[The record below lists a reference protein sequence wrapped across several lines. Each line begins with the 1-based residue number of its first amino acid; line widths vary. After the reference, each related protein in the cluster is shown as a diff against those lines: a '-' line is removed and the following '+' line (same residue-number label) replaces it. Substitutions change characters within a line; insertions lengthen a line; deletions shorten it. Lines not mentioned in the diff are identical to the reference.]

1 MIWWLL
7 LNRGMIPNWFIILK
21 STPRLTKLSQWV
33 RGGARWLLVRIMF
46 TMQAQRS
53 GDKMLWDEATD
64 RDTDQDKMPLQVT
77 CWLAL
82 LRREGK
88 LTSDYLVLSPYWR
101 HQASHWP
108 LLTAPLDDIND
119 QMILPNHASPQH
131 GPLLWL
137 VSFLWVWSFSKD
149 LMVLFIIVR
158 VMNHW
163 QPVTL
168 TWRRKPLEDNL

>member
-1 MIWWLL
+1 MWSQALERNNRSRLSLPRDKMIWWLL

-33 RGGARWLLVRIMF
+33 RGGARWLLVGIMF

-119 QMILPNHASPQH
+119 QMILPNHASPR
-131 GPLLWL
+131 LLA
-137 VSFLWVWSFSKD
+137 
-149 LMVLFIIVR
+149 VR
-158 VMNHW
+158 I
-163 QPVTL
+163 
-168 TWRRKPLEDNL
+168 NLILGLKF

>member
-1 MIWWLL
+1 MWSQALEWNNRSRLSLPRDKMIWWLL

-119 QMILPNHASPQH
+119 QMILPNHASPR
-131 GPLLWL
+131 LLA
-137 VSFLWVWSFSKD
+137 
-149 LMVLFIIVR
+149 VR
-158 VMNHW
+158 I
-163 QPVTL
+163 
-168 TWRRKPLEDNL
+168 NLILGLKF